1 MVLEVILNLL
11 NNEVPGWNRETSE
24 ASDRSRIARGPF
36 FQRLLDR
43 GPAFLHRS
51 RFDLFCASR
60 NPVLLP
66 SYCGGFLVDRKGSQ
80 FAHGTIF
87 NGDKCASA
95 GEPQDP
101 DKAQEKTRLT
111 PKFPPPPL

>member
-66 SYCGGFLVDRKGSQ
+66 SYCGGFLISSKGS
-80 FAHGTIF
+80 HGAL
-87 NGDKCASA
+87 GKLLHGEYCGSA
-95 GEPQDP
+95 RE
-101 DKAQEKTRLT
+101 AQRQSEATA
-111 PKFPPPPL
+111 

>member
-66 SYCGGFLVDRKGSQ
+66 SYCGGFLLGRRGSALRRGKV
-80 FAHGTIF
+80 FS
-87 NGDKCASA
+87 GDKRHRPR
-95 GEPQDP
+95 GHQEQDKCTR
-101 DKAQEKTRLT
+101 KATL
-111 PKFPPPPL
+111 PG

>member
-66 SYCGGFLVDRKGSQ
+66 SYCGGFVIDPWGSPQ
-80 FAHGTIF
+80 TRGEVYNIDNSAV
-87 NGDKCASA
+87 A
-95 GEPQDP
+95 GESQT
-101 DKAQEKTRLT
+101 QN
-111 PKFPPPPL
+111 